1 MGKSKDKKASRE
13 AKADKKLV
21 LGVKRKDLKR
31 KKDRTLNGPVE
42 NEVAAE
48 HGTAEGIN
56 IFFSLAMYS
65 QFYLNRVV

>member
-1 MGKSKDKKASRE
+1 M
-13 AKADKKLV
+13 